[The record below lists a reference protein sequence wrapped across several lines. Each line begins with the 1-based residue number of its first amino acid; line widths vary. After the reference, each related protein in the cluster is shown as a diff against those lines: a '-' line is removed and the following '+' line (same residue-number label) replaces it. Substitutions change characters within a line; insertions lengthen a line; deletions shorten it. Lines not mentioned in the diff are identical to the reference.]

1 MQEKENLPNKR
12 AVNIEMNK
20 AKRRARQSNTVEY
33 SPCISKDAGADP
45 V

>member
-20 AKRRARQSNTVEY
+20 AKKRARQPNTEEY
-33 SPCISKDAGADP
+33 SPAACRT
-45 V
+45 